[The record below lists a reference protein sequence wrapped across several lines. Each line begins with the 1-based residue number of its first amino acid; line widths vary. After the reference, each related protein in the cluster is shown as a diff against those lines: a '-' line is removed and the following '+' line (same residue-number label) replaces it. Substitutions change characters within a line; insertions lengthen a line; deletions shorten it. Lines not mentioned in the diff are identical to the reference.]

1 MLIDSYIFSQDKGQV
16 SQTQQRGI
24 TSLIHTGKDLPRD
37 KLTNWRP
44 VILLNIDYKSQA
56 KTIAARLNRVII
68 TLIAE
73 DQCGL
78 IKGRNIAT
86 IIRTTDDVIDYLDHE
101 NQPGILVGIDFTKS
115 FDTISKTLI

>member
-1 MLIDSYIFSQDKGQV
+1 M

-68 TLIAE
+68 TFIAE
-73 DQCGL
+73 DQYGL
-78 IKGRNIAT
+78 IKGCSIAT
-86 IIRTTDDVIDYLDHE
+86 IIRTTDDVINYLDHE